1 MDNKGFTLIELMV
14 TIAILAI
21 LTVMAVPKFSDAIK
35 RHEKNAMV
43 HEIRLML
50 LSARSMAFTNKNFVI
65 VCPTV
70 DNVNCTKNSPNKLI
84 SFMDKNQNKKYD
96 QNDEMISSINIQ
108 LKHGY
113 LKFGFGGRK
122 SYMRFSPNNGKP
134 IGSQGNITYCDKE
147 NKATHHKSVIMSEHG
162 VARISTDANL
172 DGIDENSQGS
182 PLSC

>member
-21 LTVMAVPKFSDAIK
+21 LTVMAVPMVTDAIK
-35 RHEKNAMV
+35 RHEKKTIVN
-43 HEIRLML
+43 EIRLIL
-50 LSARSMAFTNKNFVI
+50 LGARSMAFTNKSFVI
-65 VCPTV
+65 VCPTM
-70 DNVNCTKNSPNKLI
+70 DNSHCSKNNPVNLI
-84 SFMDKNQNKKYD
+84 SFIDKNQNKKYD
-96 QNDEMISSINIQ
+96 HNDELINSMNIQ